1 MCHTQMKIL
10 LPSTCLS
17 ALMLV
22 TGIPHSQCA
31 EGNRESGVTPTRAP
45 PSHATHVA
53 TGLRLKGSEF
63 PCPCV

>member
-22 TGIPHSQCA
+22 TGIRTANVQRGTESQ
-31 EGNRESGVTPTRAP
+31 E
-45 PSHATHVA
+45 
-53 TGLRLKGSEF
+53 
-63 PCPCV
+63 

>member
-10 LPSTCLS
+10 LPSTCLF

-22 TGIPHSQCA
+22 TGIRTANVQTEPRVRSDTHS
-31 EGNRESGVTPTRAP
+31 AP

-53 TGLRLKGSEF
+53 TGLGLKGSEF